1 MTMYDIEII
10 IIDTQYRSAVEQYGL
25 WDQVRVDHGR
35 EFYLILFIQE
45 KLRRTFGCSGISPYV
60 QTRSTEVQ

>member
-1 MTMYDIEII
+1 MTLKLFLLIHN
-10 IIDTQYRSAVEQYGL
+10 YRSAVDQYGL

-45 KLRRTFGCSGISPYV
+45 KLRRTFVCSGISPYV